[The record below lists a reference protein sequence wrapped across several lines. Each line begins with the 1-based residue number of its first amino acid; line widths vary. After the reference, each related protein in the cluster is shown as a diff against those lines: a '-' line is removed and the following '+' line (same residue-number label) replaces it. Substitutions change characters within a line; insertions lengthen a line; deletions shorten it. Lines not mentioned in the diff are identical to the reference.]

1 MSQNENENGKYDDYV
16 LDNLLESVK
25 FLYTALHYIKELGEP
40 LWQRANQFAT
50 DYQPDLN
57 IVFEGMNEDD
67 TEDEYGED

>member
-1 MSQNENENGKYDDYV
+1 MNQNEQGRYEDYV

-25 FLYTALHYIKELGEP
+25 FLYTALHYIKEIDED

-67 TEDEYGED
+67 TEDEYGEN

>member
-1 MSQNENENGKYDDYV
+1 MSQNENEPGKYDDYV

-25 FLYTALHYIKELGEP
+25 FLYTALHYIKELDEP

>member
-1 MSQNENENGKYDDYV
+1 MEQNEHGKYEDYV

-25 FLYTALHYIKELGEP
+25 FLYTALHYIKELDEP
-40 LWQRANQFAT
+40 MWRRANQFAS

-67 TEDEYGED
+67 TEDEYGEN

>member
-25 FLYTALHYIKELGEP
+25 FLYTALHYIKELDEP

>member
-1 MSQNENENGKYDDYV
+1 MDQNKNGKYEDYV
-16 LDNLLESVK
+16 LDNLLESIK
-25 FLYTALHYIKELGEP
+25 FLYTALHYVKEIDET
-40 LWQRANQFAT
+40 LWQRANQFAS

>member
-1 MSQNENENGKYDDYV
+1 MSQNEQRKYEDHV

-25 FLYTALHYIKELGEP
+25 FLYTALHYIKELDEP
-40 LWQRANQFAT
+40 LWQRANQFAS

>member
-1 MSQNENENGKYDDYV
+1 MSQNEQGKYEDHV

-25 FLYTALHYIKELGEP
+25 FLYTALHYIKELDEP
-40 LWQRANQFAT
+40 LWQRANQSAS